1 MTEKVFSLQLQ
12 DIKWLFFLSY
22 LVAIVIDNM
31 MILSLDIQFMPS
43 LTLLTLFYW
52 TTQVLYKSHLFSAFV
67 LGLAFD
73 TALNTPLGAH
83 SLIFLTTTFLMLR
96 SRLRFKS
103 YPMWQQSMIIGSYIL
118 LFQIMSW
125 FIFSPKLLET
135 TLYYYWL
142 EPVVASLIW
151 PFLSLILNRL
161 THKTVFN

>member
-1 MTEKVFSLQLQ
+1 MTEKVFSLQIQ

-43 LTLLTLFYW
+43 LTLLILFYW

-67 LGLAFD
+67 LGLVFD
-73 TALNTPLGAH
+73 TTLNTPLGAH

-142 EPVVASLIW
+142 EPVVASLTW